1 MVERQRASPFARYLQ
16 VEDTGTIARVR
27 SNSVTELTFQG
38 AADTHRRCHY
48 VIRIN

>member
-1 MVERQRASPFARYLQ
+1 MMVERQRASPFARYLL

-38 AADTHRRCHY
+38 AAGD
-48 VIRIN
+48 VIT